1 MVVVHWGIRWTI
13 VRLNNEALLIRKG
26 EGMKYFKGIIA
37 TSHIDSQN
45 EWMTFA
51 ALESMVEQIN
61 TQRIP
66 MGIEHDPRIPP
77 QGRAVSAQLEQLDDG
92 EFAVVAISEVFE
104 EGDEIE
110 FRDDGRE
117 MPLREFGD
125 DRLYII
131 YDKSYRDQSD
141 QELLE
146 EMRTLVSGETSE
158 YVKKSLDPITVLT
171 IAAGGFIAGNIASGF
186 FQKVGSDAWDSFKD
200 KLKRLIGRRRGN
212 KSENLLLFQFVI
224 RDADRTLSI
233 ETILSDPGD
242 RDIEVFF
249 EQGLKG
255 LDAKVPAYLE
265 DNAHLKKLVLE
276 YADGKLKVLFGV
288 RRDAVPIHF
297 EEHKLLK

>member
-1 MVVVHWGIRWTI
+1 
-13 VRLNNEALLIRKG
+13 
-26 EGMKYFKGIIA
+26 MKHLKGIIA

-45 EWMTFA
+45 ERMTLA

-66 MGIEHDPRIPP
+66 MSIEHDPRIPP
-77 QGRAVSAQLEQLDDG
+77 QGRVVSAQLEELDDG

-125 DRLYII
+125 DNLYII
-131 YDKSYRDQSD
+131 YDNSYRDQSD

-146 EMRTLVSGETSE
+146 EMRTLVSGGTSE
-158 YVKKSLDPITVLT
+158 YVKKSLDPITVLI
-171 IAAGGFIAGNIASGF
+171 IASGFIAGNIASGF

-233 ETILSDPGD
+233 ETILSDPDD

-265 DNAHLKKLVLE
+265 DNVHLKKLVLE

-297 EEHKLLK
+297 EEHKLLKC